1 MSVKRKAGLQMNIN
15 VSGSATPSSTLP
27 DRTVLRAQLEE
38 MRTAYHALMESLT
51 DADWHRKTI
60 STAWTVGEVMTHLA
74 DTLAEKPE
82 TIAHVRR
89 GKNRLNLPPFLNW
102 LAPGIGYLLVK
113 YSARHQTR
121 QTILA
126 RYDQAYTALM
136 ATLDGIKDHEWNL
149 GALCYGEGYKTIL
162 DVCQMPMSHFQE
174 HAAQVAT
181 G

>member
-1 MSVKRKAGLQMNIN
+1 MNTN
-15 VSGSATPSSTLP
+15 VSGSATPSTTLP
-27 DRTVLRAQLEE
+27 DRTILRAQLEE

-89 GKNRLNLPPFLNW
+89 GKNHLNLPPFLNW

-113 YSARHQTR
+113 GSARRQTC
-121 QTILA
+121 QTILTLEGI
-126 RYDQAYTALM
+126 RDDEWGGGAY
-136 ATLDGIKDHEWNL
+136 
-149 GALCYGEGYKTIL
+149 CYGEGYKTIL
-162 DVCQMPMSHFQE
+162 GLCVMPNRHFKE
-174 HAAQVAT
+174 HAAQVAPRK
-181 G
+181 